1 MLRGICALRG
11 LKHDDFRRRPK
22 CSCGAT
28 ALFVPNLARRDGSAT
43 ATIKFMLSTSGLVQI
58 NIAIGGLTA
67 DPVVLDLEIAMPAI
81 DLHHLAIKTA
91 DVAATVSFWNEVL
104 GSHSVER
111 PDFGFPGAWLQ
122 FGTTMIH
129 LYGGDAATNRD
140 GGHDRGSAAID
151 HVAPEGARFR

>member
-1 MLRGICALRG
+1 
-11 LKHDDFRRRPK
+11 
-22 CSCGAT
+22 
-28 ALFVPNLARRDGSAT
+28 
-43 ATIKFMLSTSGLVQI
+43 
-58 NIAIGGLTA
+58 
-67 DPVVLDLEIAMPAI
+67 MPAI

-91 DVAATVSFWNEVL
+91 DVAATVAFWNEIL

-151 HVAPEGARFR
+151 HVALKAHGFDEMRDLLRGKALDWRQADIPSFALWQLFVHDPNGVLVELNFDAGSEPAGSSGPDKTNLYDPGKF